1 MPDTTSSALIDS
13 SESVPPPIRSRE
25 VQDPGLA
32 SRLAWLTALRIGFL
46 ALFLGALVFFY
57 FRTAKNTVDY
67 PISQQIVTV
76 TVGAGFTLGAV
87 YAIVLRRRQRLYQ
100 LALVQILADQV
111 TWTVLVYVSGGASSG
126 ATSFYGLTCL
136 VGAILIGTRGAA
148 LAAVSGASFYFLLCL
163 GFVTHWVQ
171 PPADQSPDQYATTIV
186 ALAYPVALNALG
198 ITVVGLLAGYL
209 AERLGR
215 AGGLLDEARERI
227 AATERLAMLGGIAAG
242 LAHEIRNPLGS
253 ISGSIE
259 MLRESPDLSEEDK
272 RLCEIVEREAK
283 RLNQLVTDMMDLA
296 KPRRPK
302 PVGVDL
308 SALAR
313 EVVELASHSERS
325 AEDVRV
331 RFQGLSEARRG
342 FFDPAQMRQVLW
354 NLIRNGVQASA
365 AGSVVLVIV
374 AIEDETLV
382 VSVSDH
388 GPGIA
393 DSAKARLFDAF
404 YTTRSHGA
412 GMGLAVVKRIV
423 DDHAEWGMAI
433 EVRSPPLGGAEFR
446 VSMPLMS

>member
-1 MPDTTSSALIDS
+1 VTDA
-13 SESVPPPIRSRE
+13 
-25 VQDPGLA
+25 GLA
-32 SRLAWLTALRIGFL
+32 TRLAWLTALRLAFL

-57 FRTAKNTVDY
+57 FRSKNALDY
-67 PISQQIVTV
+67 PLSQQIVTI
-76 TVGAGFTLGAV
+76 TIGAGFSLGAV
-87 YAIVLRRRQRLYQ
+87 YAAWLRSKRRLYQ
-100 LALVQILADQV
+100 LALVQVLADQI
-111 TWTVLVYVSGGASSG
+111 TWTMLVYVSGGPSSG
-126 ATSFYGLTCL
+126 ATSFYGLSCL

-148 LAAVSGASFYFLLCL
+148 LAALSGAGCYFVLCA
-163 GFVTHWVQ
+163 GFVLGWIH
-171 PPADQSPDQYATTIV
+171 PPSDQSVDQYAVTLSAV
-186 ALAYPVALNALG
+186 AFPVALNALG

-215 AGGLLDEARERI
+215 AGGMLLDARERI

-259 MLRESPDLSEEDK
+259 MLRESAQLTEEDR

-302 PVGVDL
+302 PAAIDL
-308 SALAR
+308 VALCR
-313 EVVELASHSERS
+313 EVVDLASRSERS

-331 RFQGLSEARRG
+331 RFQGLSTPSKG
-342 FFDPAQMRQVLW
+342 FFDGAQMRQVLW

-365 AGSVVLVIV
+365 AGSVVLVVV
-374 AIEDETLV
+374 AVEGDELV
-382 VSVSDH
+382 VSVTDH

-393 DSAKARLFDAF
+393 ESAKERLFDAF

-412 GMGLAVVKRIV
+412 GMGLAVVKRVI
-423 DDHAEWGMAI
+423 DDHAEWGMRI

-446 VSMPLMS
+446 VTMPVMS

>member
-1 MPDTTSSALIDS
+1 M
-13 SESVPPPIRSRE
+13 RSRE
-25 VQDPGLA
+25 VTDAGLA
-32 SRLAWLTALRIGFL
+32 TRLAWLTGLRLGFL
-46 ALFLGALVFFY
+46 TLLLASLVFFY
-57 FRTAKNTVDY
+57 FRAKSTDY
-67 PISQQIVTV
+67 PASQQIVTI
-76 TVGAGFTLGAV
+76 TIGAGFSLGAA
-87 YAIVLRRRQRLYQ
+87 YAAVLRGKRRLYE
-100 LALVQILADQV
+100 LALVQILADQL

-136 VGAILIGTRGAA
+136 VGAILVGPRGAA
-148 LAAVSGASFYFLLCL
+148 IAAVSGAALYFALCGGFAL
-163 GFVTHWVQ
+163 GWIH
-171 PPADQSPDQYATTIV
+171 PPSDQSPAQYAVTI
-186 ALAYPVALNALG
+186 AELAYPVALNALA

-215 AGGLLDEARERI
+215 AGGLLLDAKERI

-259 MLRESPDLSEEDK
+259 MLRESPELSDEDR

-302 PVGVDL
+302 PTIVDL
-308 SALAR
+308 VALCKD
-313 EVVELASHSERS
+313 VVELASRSERS

-331 RFQGLSEARRG
+331 RFQGPSDAQRAY
-342 FFDPAQMRQVLW
+342 FDNGQFRQVLW

-365 AGSVVLVIV
+365 AGAVVIV
-374 AIEDETLV
+374 AVEIENDQLTV
-382 VSVSDH
+382 CVSDH
-388 GPGIA
+388 GAGIA
-393 DSAKARLFDAF
+393 ESSKERLFDAF

-412 GMGLAVVKRIV
+412 GMGLAVVKRVI
-423 DDHAEWGMAI
+423 DDHAEWGMSI

-446 VSMPLMS
+446 VTMPLMS